1 MKKILFLFLFA
12 AMLFSCSG
20 KMSER
25 ELEKEVKAA
34 LNEALIDEGLAG
46 EISIVDLDLNHQGGD
61 RYTGTVKL
69 GGYGEVESYAIYVDY
84 DGEYFTWEIP
94 ALL

>member
-1 MKKILFLFLFA
+1 MKKILFLILFA
-12 AMLFSCSG
+12 TLLFSCG

-46 EISIVDLDLNHQGGD
+46 EISIVDLDLDHQGGD
-61 RYTGTVKL
+61 NYVGTVKL
-69 GGYGEVESYAIYVDY
+69 SGYGEVESYTIFVNY